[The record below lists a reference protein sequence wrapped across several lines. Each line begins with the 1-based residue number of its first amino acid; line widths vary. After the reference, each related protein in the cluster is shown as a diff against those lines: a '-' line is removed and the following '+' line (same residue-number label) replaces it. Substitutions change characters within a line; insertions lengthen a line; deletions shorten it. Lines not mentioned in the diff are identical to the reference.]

1 MTIANVEIRRQT
13 HHSMQNIA
21 GPERLVS
28 VIIGARLLIDSA
40 RRDFR
45 DGLFSSILG
54 AGLVYRGLSGH
65 CPIYAFA
72 GIDNRMNSR
81 RAAATIPH
89 RRGVRVEKVITVNK
103 PVEHLYQFWRNPE
116 NFPRFMTHVAAVRRD
131 TDTKSHWEMKSLGGL
146 TYEWDAEIFNEKA
159 NELIAW
165 RSLSGADIDHA
176 GSVRFEPLKRNRG
189 TMVKLMMEYR
199 PPLTKIS
206 AVIAKLFGEE
216 PGQVI
221 TEDLRRFKQ
230 LMEAGEIASVEG
242 QARGLG

>member
-1 MTIANVEIRRQT
+1 MPNVEIPRQT
-13 HHSMQNIA
+13 KPSVNV
-21 GPERLVS
+21 ERVVS
-28 VIIGARLLIDSA
+28 VICGGILLLYGGQ
-40 RRDFR
+40 RRFR
-45 DGLFSSILG
+45 SGLFASILG
-54 AGLVYRGLSGH
+54 AGLLYRGVTGRS
-65 CPIYAFA
+65 PIYGFTGSMHSQGDAVSV
-72 GIDNRMNSR
+72 R
-81 RAAATIPH
+81 H
-89 RRGVRVEKVITVNK
+89 RRGVRVEKVIAVNK

-116 NFPRFMTHVAAVRRD
+116 NFPRFMSHVAAVRRD

-199 PPLTKIS
+199 PPLNKIS

-242 QARGLG
+242 QARGLD